1 MSRAFLH
8 LGGKVIIF
16 PHKFQTK
23 SAFFSEAK
31 ILVKSDLFTNKTTPK
46 NAITKKVAHA
56 RRILDK
62 SPKTLTSIKNTNKK
76 QALSITNGTRLN
88 TFNYVFLYD
97 STFLNTF
104 AQKR

>member
-8 LGGKVIIF
+8 LGGKGIIF

-56 RRILDK
+56 RTRGE
-62 SPKTLTSIKNTNKK
+62 SLTN
-76 QALSITNGTRLN
+76 
-88 TFNYVFLYD
+88 
-97 STFLNTF
+97 
-104 AQKR
+104 AQKL

>member
-46 NAITKKVAHA
+46 NAITKNVAHA
-56 RRILDK
+56 RTRGESLTNAQ
-62 SPKTLTSIKNTNKK
+62 KTLTFVKKQNKNTSYF
-76 QALSITNGTRLN
+76 QQYGIRLN
-88 TFNYVFLYD
+88 TL
-97 STFLNTF
+97 TLLIWL
-104 AQKR
+104 

>member
-46 NAITKKVAHA
+46 NAITKNVAHA
-56 RRILDK
+56 RRIFDK
-62 SPKTLTSIKNTNKK
+62 CTKTLTFVKKQNKNTSYF
-76 QALSITNGTRLN
+76 QQYGIRLN
-88 TFNYVFLYD
+88 TLTLLIWLQVF
-97 STFLNTF
+97 S
-104 AQKR
+104 

>member
-8 LGGKVIIF
+8 LGGKGIIF

-31 ILVKSDLFTNKTTPK
+31 ILVKSDLFTNKTTPQK
-46 NAITKKVAHA
+46 RNYKESRARAHA

-62 SPKTLTSIKNTNKK
+62 CTKTLTFVKKQNKNTSYF
-76 QALSITNGTRLN
+76 QQYGIRLN
-88 TFNYVFLYD
+88 TL
-97 STFLNTF
+97 TLLIWL
-104 AQKR
+104 